1 MALNYETARMWAA
14 VKFADAGDGPERS
27 EWFHSDNGDR
37 VLDMF
42 DQLVEALV
50 GGPLQRD
57 EAADLVAESLSV
69 VCSAMA
75 GEYGD

>member
-1 MALNYETARMWAA
+1 MALNYETARLW
-14 VKFADAGDGPERS
+14 VQVRFSEPGFER
-27 EWFHSDNGDR
+27 EWFHPDSGYV

-57 EAADLVAESLSV
+57 EAADLVAESLNA
-69 VCSAMA
+69 VCSAVA